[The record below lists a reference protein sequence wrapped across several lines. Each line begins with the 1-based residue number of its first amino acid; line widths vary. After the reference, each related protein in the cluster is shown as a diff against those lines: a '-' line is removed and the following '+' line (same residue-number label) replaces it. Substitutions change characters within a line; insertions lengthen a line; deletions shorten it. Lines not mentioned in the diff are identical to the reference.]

1 MFYLINHSNV
11 IYFKRVLLFFLFS
24 FMRLTHSAGGHTA
37 NTHNTTWHTSRNTNA
52 QQKVSAR
59 LKCQRVLS
67 HPSSSD
73 TQVPT
78 SENTNPKIATRGAQ
92 NRRRTN
98 RRRSLSSHHSSN
110 TSVREDAE
118 RKRLVITGEK
128 KSFHRGRKF
137 QILTP
142 WNRKETS
149 VQSSRSVSRW
159 WNQDIQ
165 DVFGAKPSEH
175 CRDGCNRKPW
185 KDLRTDWSS
194 GSVRTPAA
202 ELWMNRN
209 QTDTL
214 ESPSPLLLL
223 QPSAAVACLNF

>member
-1 MFYLINHSNV
+1 M
-11 IYFKRVLLFFLFS
+11 
-24 FMRLTHSAGGHTA
+24 
-37 NTHNTTWHTSRNTNA
+37 
-52 QQKVSAR
+52 SAR
-59 LKCQRVLS
+59 AISSQQLR
-67 HPSSSD
+67 HPSPNIREHKSKNSNERSTKPPTHKQ
-73 TQVPT
+73 TQE
-78 SENTNPKIATRGAQ
+78 SEQ
-92 NRRRTN
+92 QHVSQRRRRKKASGHH
-98 RRRSLSSHHSSN
+98 RR
-110 TSVREDAE
+110 
-118 RKRLVITGEK
+118 K

-142 WNRKETS
+142 WNWKETS